1 MKKFGVM
8 SAIVLTVILL
18 SGCWDQREL
27 GEITVVTGMA
37 VDKGEDGKYTLTVE
51 GINATELNNRTAS
64 GYAPSIV
71 YSAEGNSLAELT
83 YRVNEGIS
91 RHLIY
96 SHMRTLIIGE
106 ELAEEGIID
115 FIDFL
120 ERNREIRD
128 DFNILIARGAK
139 GSDVLKVTYQ
149 FQKST
154 SLKLHTQLDTMMK
167 DWGGDPGVRMNDV
180 ITAWTAPGR
189 QPVMAAVRIKGDPEA
204 GASAGNMMKVTPDAL
219 VVLDSLAI
227 FKGDKLEGFL
237 TLEDSRNYL
246 WIQNKINKT
255 SITVKCNES
264 QYMGLR
270 VYDTRTKVKGK
281 LENGKA
287 KIDIKI
293 RAEAYIDGTHCN
305 DQFDKAKTY
314 EENGEIAQKQIND
327 MVGKTIEKVQQEYG
341 TDIFGF
347 GEVVLRQDYQNFK
360 KVQNNWDEK
369 FADAYIQV
377 DTALIIRRTGIR
389 TKSFLKE
396 VK

>member
-106 ELAEEGIID
+106 ELAKEGIID

-204 GASAGNMMKVTPDAL
+204 GASAENMMKVTPDAL

-270 VYDTRTKVKGK
+270 VYDTKTKVKGK
-281 LENGKA
+281 LESGKA

-347 GEVVLRQDYQNFK
+347 GEVVLRQDYQEFK
-360 KVQNNWDEK
+360 KVLKNWDEK
-369 FADAYIQV
+369 FADADIDV
-377 DTALIIRRTGIR
+377 DTTLIVRRTGIR

>member
-1 MKKFGVM
+1 MKKCGVM
-8 SAIVLTVILL
+8 SAILLAAILL
-18 SGCWDQREL
+18 AGCWDQREL

-37 VDKGEDGKYTLTVE
+37 VDKGENDKYILTVE

-64 GYAPSIV
+64 GFAPSIV

-83 YRVNEGIS
+83 YRVNEGMS

-106 ELAEEGIID
+106 ELAKEGIID

-128 DFNILIARGAK
+128 DFNILIAREAK

-204 GASAGNMMKVTPDAL
+204 GASSENMMKVTPDAL

-246 WIQNKINKT
+246 WIQNKIVKT
-255 SITVKCNES
+255 SITAECSENK
-264 QYMGLR
+264 YMGLR
-270 VYDTRTKVKGK
+270 VYDTRTKIKGK

-287 KIDIKI
+287 RIKIMI

-327 MVGKTIEKVQQEYG
+327 MVTKTIEKVQKEYG

-360 KVQNNWDEK
+360 KVRNNWDEK
-369 FADAYIQV
+369 FADADIQV
-377 DTALIIRRTGIR
+377 DTTLIIRRTGIR

>member
-1 MKKFGVM
+1 M
-8 SAIVLTVILL
+8 SVIFLAAILL
-18 SGCWDQREL
+18 AGCWDQREL

-37 VDKGEDGKYTLTVE
+37 VDKGENDKYILTVE

-64 GYAPSIV
+64 GFAPSIV

-83 YRVNEGIS
+83 YRVNEGMS

-106 ELAEEGIID
+106 ELAKEGIID

-128 DFNILIARGAK
+128 DFNILIARGVK

-189 QPVMAAVRIKGDPEA
+189 QPVVAAVRIKGDPEA
-204 GASAGNMMKVTPDAL
+204 GSSVENMMKVTPEAL

-227 FKGDKLEGFL
+227 FKGEKLEGFL

-246 WIQNKINKT
+246 WIQNKIVKT
-255 SITVKCNES
+255 SITVECSGN

-270 VYDTRTKVKGK
+270 VYDTRTKIKGK

-293 RAEAYIDGTHCN
+293 RAEAFIDGTHCN

-347 GEVVLRQDYQNFK
+347 GEVVLRQDYKNFK
-360 KVQNNWDEK
+360 KVQKNWDQK
-369 FADAYIQV
+369 FADADVHV
-377 DTALIIRRTGIR
+377 DTTLIIRRTGIR

>member
-8 SAIVLTVILL
+8 SAIFLTAILL
-18 SGCWDQREL
+18 TGCWDQREL
-27 GEITVVTGMA
+27 GEITVVIGMA
-37 VDKGEDGKYTLTVE
+37 VDKGENDKYILTVE
-51 GINATELNNRTAS
+51 GVNATELNNRTAS
-64 GYAPSIV
+64 GFAPSIV
-71 YSAEGNSLAELT
+71 FSAEGNSLAELA
-83 YRVNEGIS
+83 YRVNEGLS

-106 ELAEEGIID
+106 ELAKEGIID

-128 DFNILIARGAK
+128 DFNILIAREAK
-139 GSDVLKVTYQ
+139 GSDILKVTYQ

-180 ITAWTAPGR
+180 ITAWTTPGR
-189 QPVMAAVRIKGDPEA
+189 QPVMAAVRINGEPEA
-204 GASAGNMMKVTPDAL
+204 GPNVENMMKVTPDAL

-227 FKGDKLEGFL
+227 FKGDKLDGFL

-246 WIQNKINKT
+246 WLQNKIDKT
-255 SITVKCNES
+255 SITVKCSENR
-264 QYMGLR
+264 YMGIR

-281 LENGKA
+281 LKNGKA
-287 KIDIKI
+287 DIHIKI
-293 RAEAYIDGTHCN
+293 RAESYINGTHCN
-305 DQFDKAKTY
+305 DQFDKAKTFD
-314 EENGEIAQKQIND
+314 ENGQMAEKQINE
-327 MVGKTIEKVQQEYG
+327 MVAETIKKVQKEYG

-347 GEVVLRQDYQNFK
+347 GEVVMREDYQDFK
-360 KVQNNWDEK
+360 KVEKNWDEK
-369 FADAYIQV
+369 FAQADIHV
-377 DTALIIRRTGIR
+377 DTTLIIRRTGIR
-389 TKSFLKE
+389 TKSFLQE

>member
-1 MKKFGVM
+1 MKNFGVIA
-8 SAIVLTVILL
+8 AILLAAILL

-27 GEITVVTGMA
+27 GEITVVTGIA
-37 VDKGEDGKYTLTVE
+37 VDKGENDSYILTVE
-51 GINATELNNRTAS
+51 AINATELNNRTAS
-64 GYAPSIV
+64 GFAPSII
-71 YSAEGNSLAELT
+71 YSAEGNSIAELI

-106 ELAEEGIID
+106 ELAKEGIID

-128 DFNILIARGAK
+128 DFNILIARDSK

-180 ITAWTAPGR
+180 ITAWTARGR

-204 GASAGNMMKVTPDAL
+204 GANTENMMKVTPDAL

-227 FKGDKLEGFL
+227 FNGDKLVGFL

-246 WIQNKINKT
+246 WIQDKINKT
-255 SITVKCNES
+255 SITVKCSES
-264 QYMGLR
+264 RYMGIR
-270 VYDTRTKVKGK
+270 VYDTKTKIKGK

-287 KIDIKI
+287 DIHIKI
-293 RAEAYIDGTHCN
+293 RAEAYIEGAYCK
-305 DQFDKAKTY
+305 DQFVKVKTY
-314 EENGEIAQKQIND
+314 EENGKIAEKQVNEK
-327 MVGKTIEKVQQEYG
+327 VAETIKKVQQEYG

-347 GEVVLRQDYQNFK
+347 GEVVLRQDYQNFN
-360 KVQNNWDEK
+360 KVEKNWDEK
-369 FADAYIQV
+369 FAEADIHV
-377 DTALIIRRTGIR
+377 DTSLNIRRTGIR

>member
-1 MKKFGVM
+1 LRKYGVM
-8 SAIVLTVILL
+8 FAVILTAILL

-27 GEITVVTGMA
+27 SEITVVTGMA
-37 VDKGEDGKYTLTVE
+37 VDKGEDDKYILTVE

-64 GYAPSIV
+64 GNAPSIV
-71 YSAEGNSLAELT
+71 YSAEGNTLAELT

-96 SHMRTLIIGE
+96 SHMRTLVIGE
-106 ELAEEGIID
+106 ELAKEGIID

-128 DFNILIARGAK
+128 DFNILIARGGK

-204 GASAGNMMKVTPDAL
+204 GASAENMMKVTPDAL

-255 SITVKCNES
+255 SITVKCSES
-264 QYMGLR
+264 EYMGLR
-270 VYDTRTKVKGK
+270 VYDTRTKIKGK

-287 KIDIKI
+287 KINVKI

-305 DQFDKAKTY
+305 NQLDKAKTY
-314 EENGEIAQKQIND
+314 KESGEAAQKQINE
-327 MVGKTIEKVQQEYG
+327 MVTKTIEKVQQEYG

-347 GEVVLRQDYQNFK
+347 GEDVLRQDYQNFK
-360 KVQNNWDEK
+360 EVQKNWDEK
-369 FADAYIQV
+369 FADADINV
-377 DTALIIRRTGIR
+377 DTTLIIRRTGIR

>member
-1 MKKFGVM
+1 LKKFGVT
-8 SAIVLTVILL
+8 SAIFLAAILL
-18 SGCWDQREL
+18 AGCWDQREL

-37 VDKGEDGKYTLTVE
+37 VDKGENDKYILTVE

-64 GYAPSIV
+64 GFAPSIV

-83 YRVNEGIS
+83 YRVNEGMS

-106 ELAEEGIID
+106 ELAKEGIID

-128 DFNILIARGAK
+128 DFNILIARGVK

-204 GASAGNMMKVTPDAL
+204 GSSVENMMKVTPEAL

-237 TLEDSRNYL
+237 TLKDSRNYL
-246 WIQNKINKT
+246 WIQNKIVKT
-255 SITVKCNES
+255 SITVECSEN

-270 VYDTRTKVKGK
+270 VYDTRTKIKGK
-281 LENGKA
+281 FENGKA
-287 KIDIKI
+287 KINVKI

-314 EENGEIAQKQIND
+314 EETGQIAEKQVNE
-327 MVGKTIEKVQQEYG
+327 MVEETIKKVQQEYG

-360 KVQNNWDEK
+360 KVQKNWDEK
-369 FADAYIQV
+369 FAEADIDV
-377 DTALIIRRTGIR
+377 DTTLIIRRTGIR

-396 VK
+396 LK

>member
-8 SAIVLTVILL
+8 SAIVLMVILL

-204 GASAGNMMKVTPDAL
+204 GASAENMMKVTPDAL

-314 EENGEIAQKQIND
+314 VENGEMAQKQINA

-347 GEVVLRQDYQNFK
+347 GEFVLRQDYKNFK

-369 FADAYIQV
+369 FADADIHV
-377 DTALIIRRTGIR
+377 DTTLIIRRTGIR
-389 TKSFLKE
+389 TRSFLKE

>member
-1 MKKFGVM
+1 MRKYGVM
-8 SAIVLTVILL
+8 FAVFLTAILL

-37 VDKGEDGKYTLTVE
+37 VDKGEDDKYTLTVE

-83 YRVNEGIS
+83 YRVNEGMS

-106 ELAEEGIID
+106 ELAKEGIID

-128 DFNILIARGAK
+128 DFNILIARGGK
-139 GSDVLKVTYQ
+139 GSDVLRVTYQ

-204 GASAGNMMKVTPDAL
+204 GASAENMMKVTPDAL

-246 WIQNKINKT
+246 WIQDKIVKT
-255 SITVKCNES
+255 SITIECSEN

-270 VYDTRTKVKGK
+270 VYDTSTRIKGK

-287 KIDIKI
+287 KINVKI

-314 EENGEIAQKQIND
+314 EESGKTAQKQINE
-327 MVGKTIEKVQQEYG
+327 MVTETIEKVQQEYG

-347 GEVVLRQDYQNFK
+347 GEVVLRQDYQDFK
-360 KVQNNWDEK
+360 KVQKNWDEK
-369 FADAYIQV
+369 FADADINV
-377 DTALIIRRTGIR
+377 DTTLIIRRTGIR

>member
-204 GASAGNMMKVTPDAL
+204 GASAENMMKVTPDAL

-287 KIDIKI
+287 EIDIKI
-293 RAEAYIDGTHCN
+293 RAEAYIDGTHCS

-314 EENGEIAQKQIND
+314 EENGEIAQNQIND

-369 FADAYIQV
+369 FADADIQV

>member
-204 GASAGNMMKVTPDAL
+204 GASAENMMKVTPDAL

>member
-1 MKKFGVM
+1 MRKYGVM
-8 SAIVLTVILL
+8 FAVILTAILL

-37 VDKGEDGKYTLTVE
+37 VDKGEDDKYTLTVE

-64 GYAPSIV
+64 GNAPSIV

-106 ELAEEGIID
+106 ELAKEGIID

-204 GASAGNMMKVTPDAL
+204 GASAENMMKVTPDAL

-246 WIQNKINKT
+246 WLQNKINKT
-255 SITVKCNES
+255 SITVKCSEN
-264 QYMGLR
+264 QYLGLR
-270 VYDTRTKVKGK
+270 VYDTRTKIKGK

-287 KIDIKI
+287 KINVKI

-305 DQFDKAKTY
+305 DQLDKAKTY
-314 EENGEIAQKQIND
+314 KERGGIAQKQINE
-327 MVGKTIEKVQQEYG
+327 MVTKTIEKVQQEYG

-360 KVQNNWDEK
+360 KVLKNWDEK
-369 FADAYIQV
+369 FADADINV
-377 DTALIIRRTGIR
+377 DTTLIIRRTGIR
-389 TKSFLKE
+389 TNSFLKE

>member
-1 MKKFGVM
+1 MRKYGVTF
-8 SAIVLTVILL
+8 AVILMAVLL

-27 GEITVVTGMA
+27 SEITVVTGMA
-37 VDKGEDGKYTLTVE
+37 VDKGEDDKYILTVE

-64 GYAPSIV
+64 GNAPSIV

-106 ELAEEGIID
+106 ELAKEGIID

-128 DFNILIARGAK
+128 DFNILIARGGK

-167 DWGGDPGVRMNDV
+167 DWGGEPGVRMNDV

-189 QPVMAAVRIKGDPEA
+189 QPVMAAVSIKGDPEA
-204 GASAGNMMKVTPDAL
+204 GASAENMMKVTPDAL

-246 WIQNKINKT
+246 WLQNKINKT
-255 SITVKCNES
+255 SITVKCSKN

-270 VYDTRTKVKGK
+270 VYDTRTKIKGK

-287 KIDIKI
+287 KINIKI
-293 RAEAYIDGTHCN
+293 RAEVYIDGTHCN
-305 DQFDKAKTY
+305 DQLDKAKTY
-314 EENGEIAQKQIND
+314 KESGGIAQKQINE
-327 MVGKTIEKVQQEYG
+327 MVKKTIEKVQQEYG

-347 GEVVLRQDYQNFK
+347 GEVVLRQDYRNFK
-360 KVQNNWDEK
+360 KVQKNWDEK
-369 FADAYIQV
+369 FADADINV
-377 DTALIIRRTGIR
+377 DTTLIIRRTGIR

>member
-1 MKKFGVM
+1 MKNFGVM
-8 SAIVLTVILL
+8 SAILLAAILL

-37 VDKGEDGKYTLTVE
+37 VDKGENDKYILTVE

-64 GYAPSIV
+64 GFAPSIV
-71 YSAEGNSLAELT
+71 YSAEGDSLAELT
-83 YRVNEGIS
+83 YRVNEGMS

-106 ELAEEGIID
+106 ELAKEGIID

-128 DFNILIARGAK
+128 DFNILIAREAK
-139 GSDVLKVTYQ
+139 GSDILKVTYQ

-189 QPVMAAVRIKGDPEA
+189 QPVMAAVRIKGDPDA
-204 GASAGNMMKVTPDAL
+204 GSSVENMMKVTPDAL

-246 WIQNKINKT
+246 WIQNKIVKT
-255 SITVKCNES
+255 SITVECSEN

-270 VYDTRTKVKGK
+270 VYDTRTKIKGK

-287 KIDIKI
+287 RINLKI

-327 MVGKTIEKVQQEYG
+327 MVKKTIEKVQQEYG

-347 GEVVLRQDYQNFK
+347 GEVVLRQDYQDFK
-360 KVQNNWDEK
+360 KVLKNWDEK
-369 FADAYIQV
+369 FADADIDV
-377 DTALIIRRTGIR
+377 DTTLIIRRTGIR